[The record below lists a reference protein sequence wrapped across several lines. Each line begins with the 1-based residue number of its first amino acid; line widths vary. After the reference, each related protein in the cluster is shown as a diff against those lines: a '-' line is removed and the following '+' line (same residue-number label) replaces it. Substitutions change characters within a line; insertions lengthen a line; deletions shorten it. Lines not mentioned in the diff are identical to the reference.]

1 MDPLIARQRLL
12 AARDL
17 LRFNIEVAKLCHSF
31 GGVFVW
37 EHPQSACSWKEPEV
51 VQYLQGDLVSEVVF
65 DQCRVGLLSKVGLL
79 PMRKATRLAG
89 TAIHVLDLF
98 RGMRCQCEMPHQ
110 VIIGTE
116 GGCKRSEW
124 AQYYPPLMCK
134 LFAKGVWLH
143 CNGAILR

>member
-31 GGVFVW
+31 GGFFVW
-37 EHPQSACSWKEPEV
+37 EHPQSACSWNEPEV

-98 RGMRCQCEMPHQ
+98 FGACAASAQCPIRSSLALRAGARG
-110 VIIGTE
+110 
-116 GGCKRSEW
+116 RSG
-124 AQYYPPLMCK
+124 PSTTRL
-134 LFAKGVWLH
+134 
-143 CNGAILR
+143 